1 MQRSESILVWAVS
14 AIVVVIVLVAVVFG
28 RNDEL
33 GTGAQSGDPK
43 VASMV
48 PGGQTPAVKAGV
60 SDDVLNLLRDPGVA
74 TPGAQPDPAGGASAA
89 PADANG
95 VADANAADAA
105 LRERMPELRTLLG
118 EFRLEGQVGGERYR
132 VVMVKSGDTF
142 GTLVQRWAGSLARGD
157 EVRALNESLVPERLR
172 SGDEIWFPWVE
183 DVDLIE
189 AAKAR
194 GEGIARVAVAKEP
207 VAQENPPGNA
217 PVVPSGGAPFAV
229 VPADAGASPSA
240 PLASGSTPAP
250 KPESGD
256 WRIVKSGESLWR
268 IASDAVGPRRAQEY
282 IDQILK
288 LNPTLRDPGQVRAGD
303 RLLLPKR

>member
-28 RNDEL
+28 RNDEVQNPAL
-33 GTGAQSGDPK
+33 NGGDPK

-48 PGGQTPAVKAGV
+48 PGGQNPLKAGV
-60 SDDVLNLLRDPGVA
+60 SDDVLDLLRDPGVA
-74 TPGAQPDPAGGASAA
+74 APGAQPDPAGGGAVA

-132 VVMVKSGDTF
+132 VVTVKAGDTY

-172 SGDEIWFPWVE
+172 TGDEIWFPWVE

-194 GEGIARVAVAKEP
+194 GEGVARAAVAKESAP
-207 VAQENPPGNA
+207 VNA
-217 PVVPSGGAPFAV
+217 PAVPSGGAPFAI
-229 VPADAGASPSA
+229 VPADAGASPTA

>member
-33 GTGAQSGDPK
+33 GTGPQAVDPK
-43 VASMV
+43 LASMV

-60 SDDVLNLLRDPGVA
+60 SDDVLNLLRDPGVSV
-74 TPGAQPDPAGGASAA
+74 PGDQPDPAGGAGAA
-89 PADANG
+89 PVDANG

-105 LRERMPELRTLLG
+105 LRERIPELRTLLG

-132 VVMVKSGDTF
+132 VVTVRSGDTF

-194 GEGIARVAVAKEP
+194 GEGVARAAVAKE
-207 VAQENPPGNA
+207 NA
-217 PVVPSGGAPFAV
+217 PVNPPAVPSGGAPFAV

-240 PLASGSTPAP
+240 PLASGSAPAA

-256 WRIVKSGESLWR
+256 WRTVKSGESLWR